1 MNQIL
6 ERFRSEA
13 QSFVDANTIT
23 KWHEVEIEIADQ
35 QATGNPSFPVDED
48 LNTRVAI
55 WKGNMTKLKIGAIV
69 NAANKSLLGGG
80 GIDGAIHSAA
90 GRGLYEECRKLNGCD
105 TGQTKLTGGHN
116 LPAAHILHTVGPVYG
131 YGGNQ
136 SHSRTMLESCYKVYP
151 LKTFSPTALT
161 FICATLTLLMFYVR
175 CGVCA
180 FVRQTCL
187 DVAAAH
193 DIRSVCFCCIS
204 TGIYGYPN
212 DDAADVA
219 LFTVRKW

>member
-6 ERFRSEA
+6 ERLRSDA
-13 QSFVDANTIT
+13 QSFVDASTIT
-23 KWHEVEIEIADQ
+23 KWHEVKTTGQ
-35 QATGNPSFPVDED
+35 QIRKKSYFIVDED
-48 LNTRVAI
+48 LNTRVAS

-90 GRGLYEECRKLNGCD
+90 GRGLYEECQKLNGCD

-131 YGGNQ
+131 YGGDQ

-151 LKTFSPTALT
+151 HNTLSLT
-161 FICATLTLLMFYVR
+161 TLTL
-175 CGVCA
+175 
-180 FVRQTCL
+180 
-187 DVAAAH
+187 
-193 DIRSVCFCCIS
+193 I
-204 TGIYGYPN
+204 
-212 DDAADVA
+212 
-219 LFTVRKW
+219 